1 MVEKKL
7 QELID
12 SLQSLM
18 VDARKADKGNKS
30 AGTRVRVG
38 AQSVVHGIKEL
49 RAEVQKA
56 KS

>member
-12 SLQSLM
+12 ALQGLM
-18 VDARKADKGNKS
+18 SDARKADKGNKS

-38 AQSVVHGIKEL
+38 AQAVVHGIKEL
-49 RAEVQKA
+49 RSGVQ
-56 KS
+56 SHNS

>member
-12 SLQSLM
+12 ALQGLM
-18 VDARKADKGNKS
+18 SDARKADKGNKS

-38 AQSVVHGIKEL
+38 SQAVVHGIKEL
-49 RAEVQKA
+49 RSEVQ
-56 KS
+56 SSNS